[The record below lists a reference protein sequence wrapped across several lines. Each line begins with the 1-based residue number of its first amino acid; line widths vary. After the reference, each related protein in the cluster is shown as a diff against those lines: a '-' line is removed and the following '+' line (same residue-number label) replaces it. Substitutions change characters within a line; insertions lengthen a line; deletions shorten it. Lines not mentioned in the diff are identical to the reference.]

1 MDAQETRI
9 YLAVIISVVFIVVI
23 LSYLAIL
30 IIRQQRKNLELQ
42 KTAALAEIASME
54 KERARIAADLHDE
67 LGPILSVIKFRID
80 GAATQQNAVKEELVV
95 ASKQID
101 QVIEKL
107 RTISNDLLPVVLQR
121 KGPIAAIE
129 VLIEQLNVQNG
140 PTIDIIY
147 PAHLIINEDHGIQI
161 YRIVLEAI
169 NNCIKYADA
178 TKMQIIFKE
187 EKKQLKLICQDNG
200 KGMEL
205 PVPFHQNGGRGLVSM
220 KNRTALMNGIFT
232 IESELGKGTLLQFE
246 IPL

>member
-1 MDAQETRI
+1 MDAQEARI
-9 YLAVIISVVFIVVI
+9 YLAVIISVTLIGVI

-42 KTAALAEIASME
+42 KMAALAEIASME

-80 GAATQQNAVKEELVV
+80 GAATQPNAVKEELVM

-121 KGPIAAIE
+121 KGPISAIE

-140 PTIDIIY
+140 PIIDIIY

-161 YRIVLEAI
+161 YRIVFEAI
-169 NNCIKYADA
+169 NNCIKYAAA

-200 KGMEL
+200 KGMEI
-205 PVPFHQNGGRGLVSM
+205 PEPFQQNGGRGLVSM

-232 IESELGKGTLLQFE
+232 IESEIGKGTLLQFE

>member
-1 MDAQETRI
+1 MDAQEARI
-9 YLAVIISVVFIVVI
+9 YLAVIISVAFIAVI

-80 GAATQQNAVKEELVV
+80 GSASQPNTNELAI

-107 RTISNDLLPVVLQR
+107 RNISNDLLPVVLQR

-129 VLIEQLNVQNG
+129 VLVEQLNVQNG
-140 PTIDIIY
+140 PIIDIIY
-147 PAHLIINEDHGIQI
+147 PANLIINEDHGIQI

-169 NNCIKYADA
+169 NNCIKYAAA

-187 EKKQLKLICQDNG
+187 EKKQMKLICQDNG
-200 KGMEL
+200 KGMEM
-205 PVPFHQNGGRGLVSM
+205 PFSFQQNGGRGLVSM

-232 IESELGKGTLLQFE
+232 IESELGKGTILQFE